1 MGQFWKAIIRIQIH
15 NIHWTIFAIGFCL
28 LLAGGIWY
36 VSNYVFIHNSASAE
50 AVVIANIPKSKGVS
64 PMVQFTTENN
74 EVITY
79 TSLSTQQPP
88 QYAVGDT
95 VTVYYK
101 PADPQDAQLEGFL
114 NLWFGPIM
122 LGAAGVID
130 CIVGLVILH
139 RSKRV
144 LKASG

>member
-1 MGQFWKAIIRIQIH
+1 MGQIYKTIIRTQVQ
-15 NIHWTIFAIGFCL
+15 NIHWIIFALGFCL
-28 LLAGGIWY
+28 LLGGGIWY
-36 VSNYVFIHNSASAE
+36 LSNYVFIHNSESAE
-50 AVVIANIPKSKGVS
+50 AVVIANIPKSEGVS

-79 TSLSTQQPP
+79 TSTTTQHPP

-101 PADPQDAQLEGFL
+101 PADPQDATLDGFL

-122 LGAAGVID
+122 LGGAGVID
-130 CIVGLVILH
+130 CIVGLIFLH
-139 RSKRV
+139 RSKQN
-144 LKASG
+144 LGE